1 MRTTLILLTAAL
13 LAAASPSYSQMPA
26 AETDA
31 AFNTIRTENHI
42 PGLSAAIAVDGEVIW
57 TGESG
62 LADLENNLPVSLE
75 SRFRLGSVSKV
86 ITATL
91 AARLAE
97 GGHLDLDAPISEY
110 LPDLPAQHANT
121 TLRQLL
127 GHQGGVRHYGRSDFN
142 PSAPGGLI
150 DQRFYPDTSAALSL
164 FVEDDLVAAPGSAYH
179 YSTFGYTLAT
189 AVMEAATGANYLDL
203 LEAWIAGPLGLDSLE
218 SDDPFALRSGRV
230 RFYDPAMLYE
240 QQLGLALA
248 GPLVNALPANP
259 AYKWAG
265 GGLLASAADLAR
277 FGAAMSE
284 PGFLSERMHS
294 ELMTPQFTALAE
306 ETPVGLGWN
315 IDQDDAGRLRYH
327 HAGLQQGTRS
337 VLLVYPEYGVA
348 IALMS
353 NLGGMPQDI
362 LEEAAGLA
370 VPWLG

>member
-1 MRTTLILLTAAL
+1 MHTTLILLTAAL
-13 LAAASPSYSQMPA
+13 LAAASPAYSQTPA

-31 AFNTIRTENHI
+31 AFNAIRIENHI

-97 GGHLDLDAPISEY
+97 SGHLDLDAPISVY
-110 LPDLPAQHANT
+110 LPDLPAQHADT

-127 GHQGGVRHYGRSDFN
+127 GHQGGIRHYGRSDFN

-164 FVEDDLVAAPGSAYH
+164 FVADDLVSAPGSAYH

-189 AVMEAATGANYLDL
+189 AVMEAATGTGYLDL
-203 LEAWIAGPLGLDSLE
+203 LETWIAGPLGLDSLE

-294 ELMTPQFTALAE
+294 ELMTPQITALAE

-315 IDQDDAGRLRYH
+315 IDQDEAGRLRYH

-353 NLGGMPQDI
+353 NLGGQPRDI

-370 VPWLG
+370 APWLG